1 MKEHALAIFAAA
13 LRAADPVR
21 AMRAHWS
28 IDPELYQNIYVV
40 GAGKAATQMAA
51 EAERKLGARITAGAV
66 TTKYGHAIGKLSRI
80 EVTEASHPIPDEAG
94 VRGAERIAQIAA
106 QAEEGDLVLCLIS
119 GGASALLPLPVPG
132 LTLEQKGEITRQLL
146 ARGATIHQMN
156 TVRKHLSRIKGG
168 QLALMAE
175 PAETVALILS
185 DVVGDN
191 LEVIGSGPT
200 AADPT
205 TKSQA
210 LELLRQFEVVD
221 VPVALLQETPKTSAA
236 HNRIIGSNR
245 LALEA
250 AQRKARSLGYRTL
263 LLSST
268 VEGEARQVAQVFAS
282 VAREIRQSG
291 NPIRPPACL
300 ISGGE
305 TTVTLRGTGKGGRN
319 QEWALAAAMEIRGL
333 PNITMLSCGTD
344 GTDGPT
350 DAAGGIV
357 SGETADEHA
366 RGSLD
371 HNDSYNYLL
380 SRDALVTTG
389 PTGTNVMD
397 IQIILVV

>member
-28 IDPELYQNIYVV
+28 IDPERYRNIYVV
-40 GAGKAATQMAA
+40 GAGKAAAQMAA

-66 TTKYGHAIGKLSRI
+66 TTKYGHATGDLSRI
-80 EVTEASHPIPDEAG
+80 EVIEASHPIPDEAG

-106 QAEEGDLVLCLIS
+106 QAGEGDLILCLIS

-132 LTLEQKGEITRQLL
+132 LTLERKGEITRQLL

-168 QLALMAE
+168 QLALLAE

-205 TKSQA
+205 TNSQA
-210 LELLRQFEVVD
+210 LELLRQFEVENL
-221 VPVALLQETPKTSAA
+221 PVALLQETPKTSAA

-245 LALEA
+245 LALVA

-268 VEGEARQVAQVFAS
+268 VEGEAREVAKVFAS
-282 VAREIRQSG
+282 IAREIRQSG
-291 NPIRPPACL
+291 NPVRPPACL

-319 QEWALAAAMEIRGL
+319 QEWALAAAIEIRGL
-333 PNITMLSCGTD
+333 SNITMLSCGTD

-350 DAAGGIV
+350 DAAGGIF

-371 HNDSYNYLL
+371 HNDSYNYLR